1 MKTERQLEA
10 FEVRCTDSLFPHE
23 LIGVLIG
30 YAHSRGFSVE
40 HDGRR
45 LTLYRKADLPAAAA
59 DTADPAKIISFAG
72 ERQRRG
78 R

>member
-1 MKTERQLEA
+1 MDVKTERQQDA
-10 FEVRCTDSLFPHE
+10 VEVRYSDGLSPHE

-40 HDGRR
+40 HDGRS
-45 LTLYRKADLPAAAA
+45 LTLYRKALPDAG
-59 DTADPAKIISFAG
+59 PAEASGKIVSFAG
-72 ERQRRG
+72 ERLRRG

>member
-1 MKTERQLEA
+1 MNSGRQMEA
-10 FEVRCTDSLFPHE
+10 FEVRCSDGLFPHE

-40 HDGRR
+40 HDGHR
-45 LTLYRKADLPAAAA
+45 LTLYRKTDLPAPPAA
-59 DTADPAKIISFAG
+59 DTGAKIVSFAG
-72 ERQRRG
+72 ERLRRG

>member
-1 MKTERQLEA
+1 MKTERQPDA
-10 FEVRCTDSLFPHE
+10 FEVRCSDGLFPHE

-40 HDGRR
+40 HDGRI
-45 LTLYRKADLPAAAA
+45 LTLYRKAQPLVGPVESSE
-59 DTADPAKIISFAG
+59 KIVSFAG
-72 ERQRRG
+72 ERLRRG

>member
-1 MKTERQLEA
+1 MKTERQPDA
-10 FEVRCTDSLFPHE
+10 FEVRCTDGLFPHE

-40 HDGRR
+40 HDGRS
-45 LTLYRKADLPAAAA
+45 LTLYRKPQPPAG
-59 DTADPAKIISFAG
+59 PVEPSGKIVSFAG